1 MTIEKDIIKSVIY
14 ASKEAGK
21 ILLKYFGKNLK
32 VEEKGLRDIVTDA
45 DRESEEFLKEFLT
58 KEFPE
63 ISFFGEEGGG
73 EIGGLSWMVDPLD
86 GTKNFAKGLDI
97 FAVSIALLNNGKPIM
112 GVIHIPTK
120 DLTFW
125 ASQGLGAYC
134 NDERLILDD
143 GEGLEKSFIATG
155 FPHGNPELVDPYI
168 EGLRRILK
176 KAMAVRRMGSA
187 AYDLAMVAY
196 GIFDGFWEFGLKPW
210 DTAAGAI
217 IVKEAGAELTD
228 IYGNDWDI
236 NSLTILTAK
245 RKLHAE
251 LVKLFKSEN

>member
-1 MTIEKDIIKSVIY
+1 MTVERDLLKSVIY

-21 ILLKYFGKNLK
+21 ILLKHFGKNLK

-45 DRESEEFLKEFLT
+45 DKESEEFLRGFLT
-58 KEFPE
+58 KEFPD

-73 EIGGLSWMVDPLD
+73 KIGGLSWMVDPLD
-86 GTKNFAKGLDI
+86 GTKNFAKGLDV
-97 FAVSIALLNNGKPIM
+97 FAVSVALLENGKPVM

-125 ASQGLGAYC
+125 ASEGFGAYC
-134 NDERLILDD
+134 NGKRLVLDD

-168 EGLRRILK
+168 EGLRKVLK
-176 KAMAVRRMGSA
+176 RAMAVRRMGSA

-196 GIFDGFWEFGLKPW
+196 GMFDGFWEFGLKPW
-210 DTAAGAI
+210 DTAAGAV
-217 IVKEAGAELTD
+217 IVREAGAILTD
-228 IYGNDWDI
+228 IHGNDWNI

-245 RKLHAE
+245 KNLHAE
-251 LVKLFKSEN
+251 LVRLFKSEV